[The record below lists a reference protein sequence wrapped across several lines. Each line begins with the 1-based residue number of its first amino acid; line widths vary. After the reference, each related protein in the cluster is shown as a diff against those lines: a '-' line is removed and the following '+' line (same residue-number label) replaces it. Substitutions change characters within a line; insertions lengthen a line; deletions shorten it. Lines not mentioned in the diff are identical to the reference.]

1 MKIIAGLGNP
11 GSRYEATRHNAGFH
25 VVDTLA
31 RELGLSWK
39 NSQFQ
44 ASVAQG
50 NIENETILL
59 VKPLTFM
66 NDSGVAIGK
75 IIRYY
80 KIPLQQILI
89 IFDDL
94 DLPAGKVRVREKGSA
109 AGHHGME
116 SIIAHLSS
124 QEFPRIKVGIGR
136 PANGKVEII
145 DFVLGAPK
153 GDDSI
158 ILQEGESIAAQ
169 AALLWART
177 DIAAAMNALSVPRK
191 PDH

>member
-25 VVDTLA
+25 VVDSIA
-31 RELGLSWK
+31 RELNLSWK

-50 NIENETILL
+50 TFENETILL

-75 IIRYY
+75 IVRYY
-80 KIPLQQILI
+80 KISLQQLLI

-136 PANGKVEII
+136 PANGKIEVI

-158 ILQEGESIAAQ
+158 ILQEGESLAAQ
-169 AALLWART
+169 AALLWARS
-177 DIAAAMNALSVPRK
+177 DITSAMNTVNAIRK
-191 PDH
+191 TER